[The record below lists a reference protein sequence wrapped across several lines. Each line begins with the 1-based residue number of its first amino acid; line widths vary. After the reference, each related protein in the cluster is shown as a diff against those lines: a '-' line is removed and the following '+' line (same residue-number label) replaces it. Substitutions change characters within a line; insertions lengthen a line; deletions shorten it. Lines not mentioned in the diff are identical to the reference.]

1 MTEKTVDYI
10 NHMLVIGSPIT
21 RLTEQQILIRQE
33 ITTSVDLS
41 RNNTFRLYLQLFV
54 GGFMSYL
61 RYLYLLA

>member
-33 ITTSVDLS
+33 TTTSVDLT
-41 RNNTFRLYLQLFV
+41 RNNTFRLYFQLFV